1 MSEEPEILIEV
12 RGRIGI
18 LTLNRPKALNSLTLN
33 MIREMTK
40 ALLNWRDDEKIV
52 AIVVQGAGDRA
63 FCAGGDIRLLYEGR
77 GGDSSYARGFYSEE
91 YQLNTLIKEYPKPY
105 IAMID
110 GFVMGGGVGISIHG
124 ARRIAG
130 SSTVFAMPET
140 GIGFYPDVGGSY
152 FLPRLAGK
160 TGMWLALTGAR
171 LKPADVMYTGIATD
185 FAPSDQHPMIV
196 NRLVDDAQNFEQVGE
211 IIDSLTGLTGDSDL
225 QKRQELIDQAF
236 AEPKVQGMLALL
248 ELDNSEWAKKQLKIL
263 GSKSP
268 TALKV
273 TARQM
278 IEGKDLDFRSCMQ
291 LELGLSMK
299 FIEAVDFYEGVRAL
313 LIDRDNMPVWQ
324 PAHLSDISEDTVA
337 EYFTPLSSREEL
349 VFL

>member
-1 MSEEPEILIEV
+1 MSEEPEVLIEV
-12 RGRIGI
+12 RGRIGV

-33 MIREMTK
+33 MIKLMTE
-40 ALLNWRDDEKIV
+40 ALLKWRDDEKIV

-63 FCAGGDIRLLYEGR
+63 FCAGGDIRLLYESK
-77 GGDSSYARGFYSEE
+77 GGDLSYARGFYSEE
-91 YQLNTLIKEYPKPY
+91 YRLNTLIKEYPKPY

-152 FLPRLAGK
+152 FLPRLSGK

-171 LKPADVMYTGIATD
+171 LKSADVMYTGIATD

-196 NRLVDDAQNFEQVGE
+196 NRLVDDAQNAEQVGE

-236 AEPKVQGMLALL
+236 AKTSVTEMLAAL
-248 ELDNSEWAKKQLKIL
+248 ELDNSDWAKKQLEIL
-263 GSKSP
+263 AKKSP
-268 TALKV
+268 TALKI
-273 TARQM
+273 TERQM
-278 IEGKDLDFRSCMQ
+278 IEGENLDFRSAMQ
-291 LELGLSMK
+291 MELGISMK
-299 FIEAVDFYEGVRAL
+299 FIEDVDFYEGVRAL

-324 PAHLSDISEDTVA
+324 PAHLSDISEDKVA
-337 EYFTPLSSREEL
+337 QYFTPLSGREEL
-349 VFL
+349 TFL